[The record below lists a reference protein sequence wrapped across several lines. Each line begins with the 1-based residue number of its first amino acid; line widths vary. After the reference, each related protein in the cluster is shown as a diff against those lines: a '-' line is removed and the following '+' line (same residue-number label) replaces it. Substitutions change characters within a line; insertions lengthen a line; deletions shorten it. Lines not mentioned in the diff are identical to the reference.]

1 MPEMEEMAPKHS
13 RIARIPVVPAKIK
26 RASSISSALGA
37 FFRERSLQIIELG
50 RVRKNAQNASW
61 RFPGTSGVFFPR
73 ILPTNTYIYIPVL
86 EYHRIPYS
94 ERVREDAEYIP
105 LIRAFLRSNTPKGIL
120 QSSISEERS
129 GIRGKIQNRRSLLL
143 FEQRAIRTRESAFIP
158 SSREN
163 NNNNR
168 SVSLWWCFLRLENP
182 LVIRLISRRDQ

>member
-1 MPEMEEMAPKHS
+1 MRS
-13 RIARIPVVPAKIK
+13 F
-26 RASSISSALGA
+26 ASVRFKSSNSEGFGRTRKTRRGA
-37 FFRERSLQIIELG
+37 FQAPL
-50 RVRKNAQNASW
+50 AS
-61 RFPGTSGVFFPR
+61 FSPR

-163 NNNNR
+163 NNNNKSEAFR
-168 SVSLWWCFLRLENP
+168 CGAFCGWRILSLFA
-182 LVIRLISRRDQ
+182 